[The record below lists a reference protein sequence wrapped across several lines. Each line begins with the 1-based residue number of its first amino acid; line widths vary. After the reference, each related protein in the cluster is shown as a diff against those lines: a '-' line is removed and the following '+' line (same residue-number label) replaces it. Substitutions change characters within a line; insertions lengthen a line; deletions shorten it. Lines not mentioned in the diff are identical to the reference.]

1 MLSQRIMP
9 HSVQL
14 RIRFA
19 MKNTHNSQERLE
31 YLKQQL
37 PLEITRAVA
46 DALKEDLGGTLDPA
60 ADITAA
66 LIPADA
72 QNQATLIT
80 REHGVFCGKAW
91 AEEVF
96 KQLAE
101 QPGGSPVTIEWNV
114 DDGDTVE
121 PNQVLCTLTGSSR
134 MLLTGERNAMNFIQ
148 TLSGCAST
156 VAQYANQLQGTDC
169 RLLDTRKT
177 IPGLRSA
184 LKYAVAC
191 GGGFNHRI
199 GVFDA
204 YLIKENHIIAN
215 GGITPTI
222 QMAKQLNP
230 GKPVE
235 VETESLQELQ
245 EAIDAGADII
255 MLDNFTTEMMR
266 EAVKINA
273 GRAALENSGNVT
285 LETIREFA
293 ETGVDY
299 ISVGALTKHLKAL
312 DLSMR
317 FKEAF

>member
-1 MLSQRIMP
+1 
-9 HSVQL
+9 
-14 RIRFA
+14 

-37 PLEITRAVA
+37 PLEISRAVA
-46 DALKEDLGGTLDPA
+46 DTLKEDLGGTLDPA
-60 ADITAA
+60 ADITAS

-72 QNQATLIT
+72 QNEATIIT
-80 REHGVFCGKAW
+80 REHGVFCGQAW
-91 AEEVF
+91 ADEVF

-101 QPGGSPVTIEWNV
+101 QENGSAVKVEWHV
-114 DDGDTVE
+114 KDGDKVE
-121 PNQVLCTLTGSSR
+121 PNQVLCTLSGSSR

-148 TLSGCAST
+148 TLSGCATT
-156 VAQYANQLQGTDC
+156 VAEYAEKLAGTDC

-177 IPGLRSA
+177 VPGLRSA

-215 GGITPTI
+215 GGIAQTI
-222 QMAKQLNP
+222 KTAKELNP

-235 VETESLQELQ
+235 VETESLDELK
-245 EAIDAGADII
+245 EAIEAGADII
-255 MLDNFTTEMMR
+255 MLDNFTKEMMR
-266 EAVKINA
+266 EAVAINA
-273 GRAALENSGNVT
+273 GRAALENSGNIT
-285 LETIREFA
+285 LETIREYA

-299 ISVGALTKHLKAL
+299 ISVGALTKHVRAM

-317 FKEAF
+317 FK

>member
-1 MLSQRIMP
+1 
-9 HSVQL
+9 
-14 RIRFA
+14 

-37 PLEITRAVA
+37 PLEISRAVA
-46 DALKEDLGGTLDPA
+46 DTLKEDLGGTLDPA
-60 ADITAA
+60 ADITAS

-72 QNQATLIT
+72 KNEATIIT
-80 REHGVFCGKAW
+80 REHGVFCGQAW
-91 AEEVF
+91 ADEVF

-101 QPGGSPVTIEWNV
+101 QENGSEVQIQWHV
-114 DDGDTVE
+114 KDGDKVE
-121 PNQVLCTLTGSSR
+121 PNQVLCTLSGSSR

-148 TLSGCAST
+148 TLSGCAT
-156 VAQYANQLQGTDC
+156 MVAEYAQKLEGTDC

-215 GGITPTI
+215 GGIAQTI
-222 QMAKQLNP
+222 KTAKELNP

-235 VETESLQELQ
+235 VETESLAELK

-255 MLDNFTTEMMR
+255 MLDNFTKEMMR
-266 EAVKINA
+266 EAVAINA
-273 GRAALENSGNVT
+273 GRAALENSGNIT
-285 LETIREFA
+285 LETIREYA
-293 ETGVDY
+293 KTGVDY
-299 ISVGALTKHLKAL
+299 ISVGALTKHVRAM

-317 FKEAF
+317 FK

>member
-1 MLSQRIMP
+1 
-9 HSVQL
+9 
-14 RIRFA
+14 

-46 DALKEDLGGTLDPA
+46 DTIKEDLGGTLDPA
-60 ADITAA
+60 ADITAS
-66 LIPADA
+66 LIPDDA
-72 QNQATLIT
+72 HNVATIIT
-80 REHGVFCGKAW
+80 RENGVFCGKAW
-91 AEEVF
+91 ADEVF
-96 KQLAE
+96 KQL
-101 QPGGSPVTIEWNV
+101 GGEVSIEWHV
-114 DDGDTVE
+114 QDGDKVE
-121 PNQVLCTLTGSSR
+121 PNQVLCTLTGPAR
-134 MLLTGERNAMNFIQ
+134 ALLTGERNAMNFIQ
-148 TLSGCAST
+148 TLSGCAT
-156 VAQYANQLQGTDC
+156 LVAQYAKEIEGTDC

-191 GGGFNHRI
+191 GGGYNHRI

-215 GGITPTI
+215 GGITQTI
-222 QMAKQLNP
+222 KTAKELNP

-235 VETESLQELQ
+235 VETESLEELR
-245 EAIDAGADII
+245 EAIEAGADII
-255 MLDNFTTEMMR
+255 MLDNFTTDMMR

-285 LETIREFA
+285 LETVREFA

-299 ISVGALTKHLKAL
+299 ISVGALTKHLKAM

-317 FKEAF
+317 FK